1 MIIRHQH
8 FTLQG
13 KRVLERVVFKAPL
26 KYDSSMHNEA
36 CFLYNR
42 KGNMKLYGSVQSTSV
57 RVREGVM
64 LKCGNYLV
72 QALQAMPEETTD
84 LVAIHFF
91 PEVLK
96 EIYRQDL
103 PSFLVQGGSSNY
115 RNIESI
121 NISPIIEHF
130 MEGLLLYF
138 ENPSLVTEQ
147 LIALKVKE
155 LITLL
160 VQTTSED
167 AKRVKEILRGL
178 FSPEEVTFKEV
189 IEAHLF
195 ENLSLQE
202 LAILTNCSLSTFKR
216 KFRTLYQMSP
226 GKYIREK
233 KLAKSAQLLMQTSLR
248 VTDICFE
255 VGFGEA
261 SQFTKAFHA
270 HFGCSPTVYRSQALV

>member
-1 MIIRHQH
+1 
-8 FTLQG
+8 
-13 KRVLERVVFKAPL
+13 
-26 KYDSSMHNEA
+26 
-36 CFLYNR
+36 
-42 KGNMKLYGSVQSTSV
+42 
-57 RVREGVM
+57 
-64 LKCGNYLV
+64 
-72 QALQAMPEETTD
+72 
-84 LVAIHFF
+84 
-91 PEVLK
+91 
-96 EIYRQDL
+96 
-103 PSFLVQGGSSNY
+103 
-115 RNIESI
+115 
-121 NISPIIEHF
+121 
-130 MEGLLLYF
+130 EGLLLYF

-202 LAILTNCSLSTFKR
+202 LAVLTNCSLSTFKR

-233 KLAKSAQLLMQTSLR
+233 KLAKSAQLLMQTSSR

-255 VGFGEA
+255 VGFSEA

-270 HFGCSPTVYRSQALV
+270 YFGCSPTVYRSQALV